1 MVKKT
6 LIAALILAL
15 LMPSMVWAAEFTAS
29 VNRNQVAVGE
39 SFTLKLEL
47 SGASAKSK
55 PAVSGLKK
63 YFDVTSRGQ
72 SSNTVIINGD
82 VSSSTSWTY
91 TLTPKKEGEMTILPV
106 SIETSD
112 GKVSSQTIT
121 VSVGK
126 ASSLPSVNQR
136 QGVAITAKVSK
147 RNPYKSEPITYTA
160 TLVSRHDLANI
171 KLSEISVDNAIVEAI
186 GKPAIYDKVQNG
198 IAVKVIEAKYRITPL
213 REGRITIPSMI
224 IQGGIPVRGS
234 RFGSLLDD
242 ELDPFGMFRDFDR
255 FGAFGVT
262 KLEPFSVASDE
273 ITLEVKPP
281 VAGVNPWLP
290 ATSIEISENFD
301 DSQTLKVGEPITRSF
316 MVVAEGVASRQLPSL
331 EVQQNKADGFRV
343 YADNPITEDDVKG
356 GIVAS
361 WRQENYTLIP
371 QKAGTLTLPEVSIAW
386 WDVNKS
392 KIAYATVPART
403 LEIAPGV
410 QSSYTPP
417 ATQQAVTSQAPEPV
431 QQQAASAPETTIQ
444 TLPVGQQDNRL
455 LYALIAGLVV
465 MLLFVFF
472 WVISLQRK
480 VARLAETKESTAE
493 NIKPREDTKQAP
505 IISNKELG
513 KVTTA
518 KELQHFL
525 QRYGQKHWKT
535 SKNVSLETLL
545 SAAKQQCPKANKEAD
560 LILKALQDALYAD
573 KEFDIDEVKKHCTTL
588 LATAVNSKKNAQ
600 KDTIDKLPDLNPS

>member
-6 LIAALILAL
+6 LIAILILTL
-15 LMPSMVWAAEFTAS
+15 LMPSLVWAAEFTAS

-63 YFDVTSRGQ
+63 YFDVTGRGQ

-91 TLTPKKEGEMTILPV
+91 TLTPKKEGEMTIPPV

-112 GKVSSQTIT
+112 GEVSSQAIT

-126 ASSLPSVNQR
+126 ASSLPSVNQQ

-160 TLVSRHDLANI
+160 TLVSLHDLANV
-171 KLSEISVDNAIVEAI
+171 KLSEISVDNAIVDAI
-186 GKPAIYDKVQNG
+186 GEPAIYDKVQNG

-213 REGRITIPSMI
+213 RDGRITIPSI
-224 IQGGIPVRGS
+224 VIQGGIPVRGS

-273 ITLEVKPP
+273 IVLEVTPP
-281 VAGVNPWLP
+281 VAGVKPWLP

-301 DSQTLKVGEPITRSF
+301 DSQALKVGEPITRSF
-316 MVVAEGVASRQLPSL
+316 TIVAEGVASSQLPSL
-331 EVQQNKADGFRV
+331 EAQQNKADGFRV

-356 GIVAS
+356 GMVTS

-371 QKAGTLTLPEVSIAW
+371 QKAGTLILPEVSIAW
-386 WDVNKS
+386 WDVNKNN
-392 KIAYATVPART
+392 IAYATVPART
-403 LEIAPGV
+403 LEIAPGA
-410 QSSYTPP
+410 QGSYTPP
-417 ATQQAVTSQAPEPV
+417 VTQQPVTSQAPEPV

-444 TLPVGQQDNRL
+444 TLPIGQQDNRL
-455 LYALIAGLVV
+455 LYVVIAGLVV
-465 MLLFVFF
+465 ILLFVFL

-480 VARLAETKESTAE
+480 VARLAETKESAGETTTPKE
-493 NIKPREDTKQAP
+493 STRQAP
-505 IISNKELG
+505 AISNKELAQ
-513 KVTTA
+513 VTTA
-518 KELQHFL
+518 KELRHFL
-525 QRYGQKHWKT
+525 QCYGQEHWKT
-535 SKNVSLETLL
+535 SKNASLETLL
-545 SAAKQQCPKANKEAD
+545 SAAKQQCPKAGKEAD

-573 KEFDIDEVKKHCTTL
+573 KEIDMDEVKKHCTTL
-588 LATAVNSKKNAQ
+588 LAAVATRKKATP
-600 KDTIDKLPDLNPS
+600 KKEAETLPDLNPS